1 MTTQAGGLL
10 RFGSCPWPNQSS
22 YADLTSALAASAS
35 SELVLRVLSI
45 AFLTVASAWIVR
57 NTDVGR
63 SWACKVVPC
72 LQTIGAFVLL
82 GGLMTVVLGL
92 PVGAAYLSFKAVAY
106 FAEAICTA
114 LRGLILG

>member
-35 SELVLRVLSI
+35 SELVLR
-45 AFLTVASAWIVR
+45 
-57 NTDVGR
+57 
-63 SWACKVVPC
+63 
-72 LQTIGAFVLL
+72 TIGAFVLL